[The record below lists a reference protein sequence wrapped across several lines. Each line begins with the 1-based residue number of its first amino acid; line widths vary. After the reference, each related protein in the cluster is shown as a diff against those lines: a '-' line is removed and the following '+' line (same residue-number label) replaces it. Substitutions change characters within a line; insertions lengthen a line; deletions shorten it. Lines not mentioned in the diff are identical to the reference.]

1 MNVFKVRDNATLPKY
16 ATEGSACFDVKACLT
31 NGERVKGYDAWNKE
45 IPILTKLKNI
55 GGKKVSPTIQ
65 IPPETRVLIPTGLI
79 FDIPENHVMEMMIR
93 SSVATKRGLTLVN
106 SIGIIDSDYV
116 DETHIIVHNI
126 SDTLVSVHD
135 GDRLAQCRL
144 VKTKQTTL
152 KETNTRPEKKTDR
165 DGGIGSTGV

>member
-1 MNVFKVRDNATLPKY
+1 MKVYKTRDNAQLPEY
-16 ATEGSACFDVKACLT
+16 ATLGSACFDIKACFT
-31 NGERVKGYDAWNKE
+31 TGERVRSYTPFNKE
-45 IPILTKLKNI
+45 VEIPVGKNGLAI
-55 GGKKVSPTIQ
+55 TPG
-65 IPPETRVLIPTGLI
+65 TRVLIPTGLI
-79 FDIPENHVMEMMIR
+79 FDIPVNHVMEMYIR
-93 SSVATKRGLTLVN
+93 SSVATKLGLTLVN
-106 SIGIIDSDYV
+106 SVGIIDSDYV